1 MKTPPRFAIS
11 IVCLLTMLS
20 SGVGVIAQDSAQPR
34 PERRGG
40 FSMGGGMSAQDR
52 GSRPFPPDP
61 TFNFVGSEMR
71 FGGPTVKGAPYSA
84 TVVTEAVQTL
94 ANGTRISRKTT
105 ASVYRDS
112 EGRTRREQTFGA
124 IGPFPAA
131 GEAPQM
137 TFIED
142 PVAGAQYVLD
152 ARTHTAQKMKSRNG
166 APPRNHPPSSSQ
178 AKTESLG
185 AKTIEGV
192 GAEGTRST
200 LTIPAGQ
207 IGNDQPV
214 EIVSERWYSPEL
226 QEVILSKHTDPRMGE
241 HVYRLTNISRT
252 EPAKSLF
259 DVPADYT
266 VTERRFDR
274 GPRPRGMRSPD
285 GN

>member
-1 MKTPPRFAIS
+1 MIKQQGFT
-11 IVCLLTMLS
+11 IVCLLAMLAS
-20 SGVGVIAQDSAQPR
+20 GSGVLAQDKPR
-34 PERRGG
+34 SDRRGG
-40 FSMGGGMSAQDR
+40 FPMGGGMGTQGR

-61 TFNFVGSEMR
+61 TFNFVGSEIR

-84 TVVTEAVQTL
+84 TAITETVQTL

-105 ASVYRDS
+105 ASVYRDG

-137 TFIED
+137 TFIDD

-152 ARTHTAQKMKSRNG
+152 ARTHTAQKMESRNG
-166 APPRNHPPSSSQ
+166 PPPNSHPPSSSQ

-185 AKTIEGV
+185 VKTIEGV
-192 GAEGTRST
+192 EAEGTRST

-226 QEVILSKHTDPRMGE
+226 QVVVLSKHSDPRIGD
-241 HVYRLTNISRT
+241 HVYRLTNISRA

-259 DVPADYT
+259 DIPADYT
-266 VTERRFDR
+266 ITERTFDR
-274 GPRPRGMRSPD
+274 GPRRRGMRSPD
-285 GN
+285 DN

>member
-1 MKTPPRFAIS
+1 MKNQKRLMIAVI
-11 IVCLLTMLS
+11 CLLS
-20 SGVGVIAQDSAQPR
+20 VSASGAGILAQDKPQ

-40 FSMGGGMSAQDR
+40 FPMGGGMGPQDR
-52 GSRPFPPDP
+52 GPRPFPPDP

-71 FGGPTVKGAPYSA
+71 FGGPPVKGAPYSA
-84 TVVTEAVQTL
+84 TVVTETVQTL
-94 ANGTRISRKTT
+94 ATGTRISRKTT
-105 ASVYRDS
+105 ASVYRDG
-112 EGRTRREQTFGA
+112 EGRTRREQTFGN
-124 IGPFPAA
+124 IGPFHAA

-152 ARTHTAQKMKSRNG
+152 ARTHTAQKMKSRSDS
-166 APPRNHPPSSSQ
+166 PPKNHPPSSSQ

-185 AKTIEGV
+185 TKTIEGV
-192 GAEGTRST
+192 EAEGTRST

-207 IGNDQPV
+207 IGNDQPI

-226 QEVILSKHTDPRMGE
+226 QVVVLSKHTDPRMGE
-241 HVYRLTNISRT
+241 HVYRLTNISRS

-259 DVPADYT
+259 DIPADYT
-266 VTERRFDR
+266 VMERQVDR